1 MMTRMKKNYDG
12 NNLIRNKKTTTTR
25 SFQYKTEI
33 IGTTPN
39 VNIMSDAKLFVHKN
53 IWVIFGDLLM
63 FILLIVK
70 ESLVISLPRFNEI

>member
-1 MMTRMKKNYDG
+1 MKKNYDG

-53 IWVIFGDLLM
+53 I
-63 FILLIVK
+63 
-70 ESLVISLPRFNEI
+70 